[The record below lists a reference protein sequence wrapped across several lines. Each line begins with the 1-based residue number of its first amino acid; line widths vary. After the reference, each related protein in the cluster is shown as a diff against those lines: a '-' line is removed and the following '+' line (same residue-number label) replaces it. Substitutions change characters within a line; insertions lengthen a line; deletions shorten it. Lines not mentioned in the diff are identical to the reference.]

1 MASQWNDGIGET
13 SARRKRI
20 RLVRPYPSHT
30 LEEALRV
37 PEAIRESNVG
47 SDIETGLLAMYL
59 GTTAKSSGFI
69 MRLNSSAKYGLTQ
82 GGHSDPRISLTDHGR
97 AIVTPKT
104 NEELRLNLVKSARR
118 PEIFD
123 QFYAMH
129 GGKPLPDDR
138 FAENL
143 LQRELGVHQGLSA
156 ECLSIIRA
164 NGLYTGILTE
174 VEGALHV
181 VADPSSAEPESNG
194 VADSEIPEAYHVS
207 RRGSQCRHG
216 AESDRASSRIFIG
229 HDGGAEALE
238 HVRRLLEEFG
248 LTHVEAETSASG
260 RPVSAST
267 SEKMRECT
275 AAILIAGNGG
285 WQGMQ
290 YQIGAASVLYG
301 DKLVVIKEDGSEHPT
316 DDGLSLHGMV
326 FDPENLDAFRLRL
339 LLVLYRAGIVQVT
352 L

>member
-30 LEEALRV
+30 LKEALRV

-47 SDIETGLLAMYL
+47 SDIETGLLALAL

-104 NEELRLNLVKSARR
+104 NEELRLNLVKSAKR

-123 QFYAMH
+123 RFYAMH
-129 GGKPLPDDR
+129 GGKPLPEDR

-143 LQRELGVHQGLSA
+143 LQRELGIHQGLSA

-164 NGLYTGILTE
+164 NGLYTGILIE

-181 VADPSSAEPESNG
+181 VADPSSAEPESDG
-194 VADSEIPEAYHVS
+194 VADSEVPEAYDAS
-207 RRGSQCRHG
+207 WSGSQCRLDT
-216 AESDRASSRIFIG
+216 EFDRASSMVFIG
-229 HDGGAEALE
+229 HDGSTEAFE
-238 HVRRLLEEFG
+238 HVRHLLEEFG
-248 LTHVEAETSASG
+248 LPHAEAETGGDG

-267 SEKMRECT
+267 SKKMRECT
-275 AAILIAGNGG
+275 AAILIAGNGD

-290 YQIGAASVLYG
+290 YQMGAASVLYG
-301 DKLVVIKEDGSEHPT
+301 DKLVAVREEGSEQPA

-326 FDPENLDAFRLRL
+326 FDRENLDAFRLGL
-339 LLVLYRAGIVQVT
+339 LLVLFRAGIVHVT